1 MALAFKVANSSGSY
15 SSSKHTSST
24 GTAQR
29 SPQRY
34 YSVMGFWPR
43 YEVTVMWN
51 DETRQVIWGRKALKA
66 WEVAM
71 RMDGYQ
77 RYKPRTWKK

>member
-1 MALAFKVANSSGSY
+1 MAVAFKVAGNRTYHASY
-15 SSSKHTSST
+15 THITST
-24 GTAQR
+24 E
-29 SPQRY
+29 PLEKRY
-34 YSVMGFWPR
+34 QVMGFWPR